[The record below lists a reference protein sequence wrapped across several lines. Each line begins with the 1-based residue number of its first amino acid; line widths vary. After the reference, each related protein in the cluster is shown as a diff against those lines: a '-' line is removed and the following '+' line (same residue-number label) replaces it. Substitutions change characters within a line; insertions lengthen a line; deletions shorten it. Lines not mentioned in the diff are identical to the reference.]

1 MEASQKAQKMKAR
14 KISDTLVLIIG
25 VLLFLV
31 SYKFDSQINLL
42 FKNLKFPIFD
52 AVLGIITNFGFVVL
66 VIVLIPCL
74 VIYKK
79 NKKLVYLLWLTF
91 IASFVLSFVIKL
103 IVLRQRP
110 VEAFTYPFTHIINYS
125 FPSMHSMVVFSLL
138 PALIR
143 YLPKQKSF
151 WAGFAFLVAFSRIY
165 FGFHFLSDVVFG
177 ILLGYLVGDY
187 LLNLYDRQKL
197 WK

>member
-1 MEASQKAQKMKAR
+1 MR
-14 KISDTLVLIIG
+14 KISDTLTLIIG
-25 VLLFLV
+25 SLLFLL

-42 FKNLKFPIFD
+42 FKNLKFPVFD
-52 AVLGIITNFGFVVL
+52 AVLGVVTNFGFVVL
-66 VIVLIPCL
+66 VVVLIPCL
-74 VIYKK
+74 AIYKK
-79 NKKLVYLLWLTF
+79 NRKLVYLLWLTF
-91 IASFVLSFVIKL
+91 IASFAVSFAIKL

-110 VEAFTYPFTHIINYS
+110 VEAFTYPFTHLINYS

-143 YLPKQKSF
+143 YLPKQKPF
-151 WAGFAFLVAFSRIY
+151 WAGFAFLAAFSRIY

-177 ILLGYLVGDY
+177 AFAGYFIGNFLLELHEKG
-187 LLNLYDRQKL
+187 KL